1 MWFPLEDVIDTTDGL
16 RWVDGKARMR
26 LRRARPR
33 LKATEALKEG
43 NVRFGDFSRV
53 VSSSNYVC
61 SSLLGLRFIFEDH
74 TVLVGVLTSVE
85 GSVRGRS
92 DGAAIAFGF
101 NWNYENC

>member
-43 NVRFGDFSRV
+43 KVRFGDFSRV

-61 SSLLGLRFIFEDH
+61 SSLLGLRFVFRDRM
-74 TVLVGVLTSVE
+74 VGVLTSVE
-85 GSVRGRS
+85 GSARGCS

-101 NWNYENC
+101 NWNYEDC